1 MKLIAGAN
9 TSLPSLAIDFVVTQL
24 GTQGPVADLSA
35 YLLMQGTAKV
45 RGDHDMVFY
54 GQTQNSNASVK
65 LNQASTVSNF
75 QLQLDKVDPT
85 IEKIALTATLDAPH
99 TFASAGMLQIEI
111 KSAGQVVATAEI
123 QGQQR
128 REAALI
134 VGEFYRRNQE
144 WKFRLIDQGFNGGLK
159 PLSEHF
165 GVEISDSPAPAPA
178 PAPVNLRK
186 ITLDK
191 TNNRINL
198 TKQPNGFGEI
208 SINLNW
214 NQQKP
219 APASS
224 GFFDKLKGLGQ
235 SKIDLDLGCLFEMKD
250 GSKSVIQALGNQFGS
265 LQRKPYIQLMA
276 DDRTGTST
284 EGEWLKIN
292 GQHWNEIHRIV
303 IFAFI
308 YQGVANWAATDAV
321 IKINVPNQAPIEIN
335 LQEGD
340 NNLRMCGIVE
350 LTNMQGS
357 IQVSRRMN
365 YVAGHR
371 ELDQLFGFG
380 MNWKAGSK

>member
-9 TSLPSLAIDFVVTQL
+9 TPLPSLAIDLTVTQV

-45 RGDHDMVFY
+45 RGDYDMVFY

-65 LNQASTVSNF
+65 LSQTNTLSHF

-99 TFASAGMLQIEI
+99 TFASAGTLQIDI
-111 KSAGQVVATAEI
+111 KAAGQVVATAEI

-128 REAALI
+128 TEAALI

-144 WKFRLIDQGFNGGLK
+144 WKFRLISQGFNGGLK

-165 GVEISDSPAPAPA
+165 GVEINDDPAPA

-191 TNNRINL
+191 TNNRVNL
-198 TKQPNGFGEI
+198 TKQANGFGEI

-219 APASS
+219 AAASS

-276 DDRTGTST
+276 DDRTGTSS

-292 GQHWNEIHRIV
+292 GQHWDEIHRIV

-321 IKINVPNQAPIEIN
+321 IKIAVPNQVPIEIN
-335 LQEGD
+335 LQEGN

-350 LTNMQGS
+350 LTNTQDN
-357 IQVSRRMN
+357 IQVSRKMN